1 MENKRLKDYGLGTA
15 KKKEIFNIQNF
26 QNNFLKIQRLFNY
39 TTNSIP
45 LIFFLAEPGCAMDA
59 TLQWSANT
67 EPDIAGYKIYYKT
80 GYTGPVYDGIGATE
94 GDSPVIVTI
103 QELYDADQPE
113 YTIHGLED
121 SEVYYFVLTAFDVDD
136 FESAYSNEVSYHPP
150 IDVPPSNLSPSTP
163 IVVYPENGQVEIGVP
178 LNITTEPF
186 IDPNNDS
193 HSQSQWQISEHS
205 DFSSLVVDV
214 TSNTYLTT
222 FSVPHI
228 VLKSKQKYFA
238 RVRFYDFYSGASDW
252 SGSVEFTTTSFF
264 EDLNSNG
271 IPDADEVDDS
281 VDFNLDGI
289 SDIYEPQLIK
299 CVQAPDGSNYIGI
312 EKVSSSVSE
321 IETLQVIDPDTIS
334 DTVNRPAD
342 LIFGLFLYR
351 LRVNQPGD
359 TATMK
364 IYFSGEIFSS
374 DTIFKYD
381 TINGWYDYSEYTTFN
396 DDGQSVTL
404 ELKDGGYGDSD
415 GLANGI
421 IVDPFGLA
429 DSGESS
435 YTVADSSSGGGG
447 GGGGC
452 FIATAAYGSLMERHV
467 KILREFRDRFLL
479 PNCVGKTLVNLYYKY
494 SPPLADFIAE
504 HDSLKA
510 MVRVSLLPFVGFS
523 RVALSFGILAAMLL
537 VFILV
542 SSLVGIVILMEKTCP
557 KVCMNFFI
565 KKIN

>member
-39 TTNSIP
+39 TTNIKKITPWKVILLCIP

-136 FESAYSNEVSYHPP
+136 FESAYSNEVCF
-150 IDVPPSNLSPSTP
+150 NSPDCYT
-163 IVVYPENGQVEIGVP
+163 EDGQD
-178 LNITTEPF
+178 TY
-186 IDPNNDS
+186 DS
-193 HSQSQWQISEHS
+193 
-205 DFSSLVVDV
+205 D
-214 TSNTYLTT
+214 
-222 FSVPHI
+222 
-228 VLKSKQKYFA
+228 
-238 RVRFYDFYSGASDW
+238 
-252 SGSVEFTTTSFF
+252 
-264 EDLNSNG
+264 
-271 IPDADEVDDS
+271 DDS
-281 VDFNLDGI
+281 I
-289 SDIYEPQLIK
+289 
-299 CVQAPDGSNYIGI
+299 
-312 EKVSSSVSE
+312 
-321 IETLQVIDPDTIS
+321 
-334 DTVNRPAD
+334 PAE
-342 LIFGLFLYR
+342 G
-351 LRVNQPGD
+351 
-359 TATMK
+359 
-364 IYFSGEIFSS
+364 
-374 DTIFKYD
+374 
-381 TINGWYDYSEYTTFN
+381 
-396 DDGQSVTL
+396 
-404 ELKDGGYGDSD
+404 
-415 GLANGI
+415 
-421 IVDPFGLA
+421 
-429 DSGESS
+429 
-435 YTVADSSSGGGG
+435 GGGG